1 MNKKKKILFFCNT
14 SKTVIDFRRELI
26 SYLIEQNYEIVVIVA
41 DDIYKKEILLLGV
54 KKFYSINF
62 NNRSINVFNYIKLKK
77 HAKEIISLE
86 KPDIV
91 FTFQHKP
98 NIVGSFTAKKA
109 GVNKIFCMVEGL
121 GDSFVR
127 NSIKYLIARYLLIY
141 KYKRLIKFVNKIFV
155 LNKFDLSYFVHLF
168 KSNNKLKLI
177 KGIGIDTEKY
187 NFCDINN
194 LTTFFMAAR
203 LIKTKGI
210 QIYLNVARKLKNKGL
225 TFYLAG
231 QESEFTKKDLEPYI
245 KDGSI
250 IYLGYLDSI
259 NEYLNKCTCFV
270 LPTMIK
276 EGMPRGVLEAMAIG
290 RPIIGSNVAGLS
302 DEVINGYNGFLLDPK
317 DLETELESAILN
329 FITLEKEKI
338 IELGKN
344 SRLLVEKEFDSNIIN
359 KEILDILEN

>member
-1 MNKKKKILFFCNT
+1 MDKMNKILLFCNT
-14 SKTVIDFRRELI
+14 SKTVTDFRRELI
-26 SYLIEQNYEIVVIVA
+26 SYLIEHNYEVVVIAA
-41 DDIYKKEILLLGV
+41 DDIYKKEILSFGV
-54 KKFYSINF
+54 KKFYCINF
-62 NNRSINVFNYIKLKK
+62 NNRSINVFNYIKLKID
-77 HAKEIISLE
+77 AKKIINLE

-98 NIVGSFTAKKA
+98 NIVGSFASKKA
-109 GVNKIFCMVEGL
+109 GVKKIFVMIEGL
-121 GDSFVR
+121 GDSFIK

-155 LNKFDLSYFVHLF
+155 LNESDLLYFSNLF
-168 KSNNKLKLI
+168 KSDSKLKLI
-177 KGIGIDTEKY
+177 NGIGIDTKKY
-187 NFCDINN
+187 NVSDITNS
-194 LTTFFMAAR
+194 TTFFLAAR
-203 LIKTKGI
+203 LIKSKGI
-210 QIYLNVARKLKNKGL
+210 QIYLNVARKLKNRGL

-231 QESEFTKKDLEPYI
+231 QEIEFKQKDLEPYI

-270 LPTMIK
+270 LPSSLK
-276 EGMPRGVLEAMAIG
+276 EGLPRSVLEAMAIG
-290 RPIIGSNVAGLS
+290 RPIIASNIAGLNA
-302 DEVINGYNGFLLDPK
+302 EVINGYNGFLLDPNN
-317 DLETELESAILN
+317 LEVELESAILN
-329 FITLEKEKI
+329 FVALKKEKI